1 MYSNN
6 KTQRLILKN
15 MWVDVDKIANKKLD
29 VDKIWGFISI
39 QPQKNDH
46 LVLTI
51 FNFYKVNTYMVFQN

>member
-1 MYSNN
+1 
-6 KTQRLILKN
+6 
-15 MWVDVDKIANKKLD
+15 MWVDVDKIASKKID

-51 FNFYKVNTYMVFQN
+51 LNFYKVNTYMVLQN